1 MSLEP
6 QPIGTFKTEH
16 VVNPALEE
24 MSLEQLSDLIKWP
37 SKMEKFVAASSETA
51 PLPEPEVTES
61 EPEASPVTEPEA
73 KATEQAAPVVEEAP
87 SVAEP
92 TQEDVEREL
101 LELRLSAAEA
111 QAKKFEARL
120 LGREAGASG
129 YVKQLKD
136 RIAQLEAGA
145 SPESQPAYSEEVQ
158 AEPQRAPAQRSN
170 LNAWAVQ
177 QASRE
182 AVNNFTASHP
192 GVDKVEQE
200 ILAYLNS
207 SGFDAGAI
215 AQYDDPIAAGR
226 ELTRGLEEAYWHVE
240 ASRKQAR
247 VTELQAKRADQ
258 VKNLAALKVKATS
271 SASGSLPPAP
281 KPRRATADLSLEEL
295 EAKMRAFTRR

>member
-37 SKMEKFVAASSETA
+37 SKMEKFVAAQTEA
-51 PLPEPEVTES
+51 ARLPEPEVQES
-61 EPEASPVTEPEA
+61 EPDPSPQPEPEQVSV
-73 KATEQAAPVVEEAP
+73 QADPVEVPAVE
-87 SVAEP
+87 AEP
-92 TQEDVEREL
+92 TQEDVEKEL

-111 QAKKFEARL
+111 QAKKFEARM

-145 SPESQPAYSEEVQ
+145 SPESQTAFSEEVQ

-200 ILAYLNS
+200 ILAYLNN

-295 EAKMRAFTRR
+295 EAKIKAFTRR